1 MPTTRFGQTMKAL
14 RESAGLSLLALA
26 NQVRWS
32 KAAVGH
38 AETGARAVSPDLA
51 RSLDAALGAGGV
63 LIALAA
69 ADRDHG
75 RTVDDV
81 KRRTL
86 LKGLAAGGA
95 AYAALPRPTGRV
107 SVADVAPL
115 LERTAE
121 LRRLDDV
128 VGGADTFAL
137 YLAEVEHTQ
146 AILTGTS
153 HNAATRRA
161 LLAALAEQSQLCGW
175 AAFDAGWVDRS
186 AHLYQTSRSAAA
198 DADDPA
204 LFANALAL
212 DAYQRAFGGEPDPA
226 LAQASC
232 DALTN
237 RVPAGVR
244 ALILDRA
251 AYTFAVAGMTGEA
264 ETALGLAAV
273 ALTEPGGPPTPD
285 WATWVDPV
293 ELDIMTG
300 RCFSALRR
308 PLRAVPPLERAL
320 AQFPDEYARDRALYT
335 LALAEAYLHAREL
348 DLAAQT
354 IHTAHQLARG
364 LASTRPAL
372 QLRRTLALSARVRR
386 RR

>member
-1 MPTTRFGQTMKAL
+1 MRAL

-26 NQVRWS
+26 NRVQWS

-38 AETGARAVSPDLA
+38 AETGARTVSPDLA
-51 RSLDAALGAGGV
+51 RALDTALGAGGV

-69 ADRDHG
+69 TERDQG
-75 RTVDDV
+75 RNLDDV

-95 AYAALPRPTGRV
+95 AYATLLPPPSGRV

-137 YLAEVEHTQ
+137 YLAEVEKTQ
-146 AILTGTS
+146 AILTGAS

-175 AAFDAGWVDRS
+175 AAFDAGWVNRS
-186 AHLYQTSRSAAA
+186 EQLYQTSRDAAA
-198 DADDPA
+198 EADDPG
-204 LFANALAL
+204 LFANAMAL
-212 DAYQRAFGGEPDPA
+212 DAYQRAFGGEPDPT

-232 DALTN
+232 DALTD
-237 RVPAGVR
+237 RTPPGVR

-264 ETALGLAAV
+264 ETALGHAAAALAD
-273 ALTEPGGPPTPD
+273 PGGPPTPD
-285 WATWVDPV
+285 WAAWVDPV

-300 RCFSALRR
+300 RCWAALRR

-348 DLAAQT
+348 ELAAQT
-354 IHTAHQLARG
+354 IQAAHELTRG
-364 LASTRPAL
+364 LASTRPAT
-372 QLRRTLALSARVRR
+372 QLRRTMALSARVSRR
-386 RR
+386 R